1 MVADPQWYALITL
14 PQRESAARQWLDRRL
29 GVYSFFPVKRERRH
43 VRNRWIERDSRY
55 LPGYLFARFP
65 GAPNWFE
72 LLQSPF
78 VHNAIR
84 GSDGYPGRIH
94 PDSLTAIKAMASVDD
109 EIEARWHLAT
119 RPKRGD
125 RVRVKAGAFA
135 GYDGLE
141 VVEVVSGKVRL
152 SLRLLGR
159 DLELPIEG
167 VEKVA

>member
-1 MVADPQWYALITL
+1 MTPHWYALITL

-29 GVYSFFPVKRERRH
+29 GVYSFFPVKAERRH
-43 VRNRWIERDSRY
+43 VRGRWIERQSRY

-65 GAPNWFE
+65 AEPNWYE

-84 GSDGYPGRIH
+84 GSDGYPGRLH
-94 PDSLTAIKAMASVDD
+94 PDSLTAIKAMATVDD
-109 EIEARWHLAT
+109 EIEHRWHLAA
-119 RPKRGD
+119 RPRRGD
-125 RVRVKAGAFA
+125 RVRVKQGAFA
-135 GYDGLE
+135 GWDGLE
-141 VVEVVSGKVRL
+141 VVEVVAGNVRL

-167 VEKVA
+167 VEKLA